1 MYLQLDT
8 KFNPFTYDEMIKP
21 LLYYKQ
27 SYDEAEAAYA
37 DLSQQTEMWKN
48 IADREKSPEAF
59 EMYQRYSGDLNNAV
73 NDFSKGMTARNK
85 RALLGLK
92 RRYAQEITPISQ
104 AYDAMKA
111 ANEFR
116 LKAGPDAIFKVG
128 EYTSLDDFLHGK
140 TANNDYQSKEALTKK
155 TATLI
160 ASAMNEALKD
170 PEFKKVMGDQFWE
183 ITQHTGGSYEEL
195 LDAFKLGM
203 ADNPIA
209 QNKFSEIR
217 QKVAKEAGIEDYDT
231 KGQLAIMDAID
242 SGLYAGLDKPIRN
255 FQANA
260 DHETPYQ
267 KQMIGLQNSQLAL
280 SAAQSGFIKND
291 KGNWEYHAEKDPTFI
306 KALGKSGG
314 SGDKGGASIPSKPFF
329 YDIKNPEKSTF
340 MTNYDQVSGIPAN
353 FIELGEGDEYKDINE
368 TVKKKTKGKYNTLK
382 DAIIGGLKN
391 MYPNMTEAEI
401 PNFIDKYLIIQYDD
415 NGNIYYSPKQYISK
429 VSMENGSIYDGV
441 DAGSVLPAGFMAT
454 DSIK

>member
-37 DLSQQTEMWKN
+37 DLSQQTEVWKN

-92 RRYAQEITPISQ
+92 KRYAQEITPISQ

-111 ANEFR
+111 ANDFR

-140 TANNDYQSKEALTKK
+140 IANNDYQSKEALTKK
-155 TATLI
+155 TATLT
-160 ASAMNEALKD
+160 ASAMSEALKD

-183 ITQHTGGSYEEL
+183 ITQHTGGSYKEL
-195 LDAFKLGM
+195 LEAFKLGM

-217 QKVAKEAGIEDYDT
+217 QRVAKEAGIEDYDAR
-231 KGQLAIMDAID
+231 GQLAIMDAID
-242 SGLYAGLDKPIRN
+242 SGLYVGLDKPVRS

-280 SAAQSGFIKND
+280 SAAQSGFKKDD
-291 KGNWEYHAEKDPTFI
+291 KGNWKYHSEDDPVL
-306 KALGKSGG
+306 KRASGKPNDSRN
-314 SGDKGGASIPSKPFF
+314 KGGASIPSKPFF
-329 YDIKNPEKSTF
+329 YDIKNPKKSTF
-340 MTNYDQVSGIPAN
+340 MTDYDQVSGIPVN
-353 FIELGEGDEYKDINE
+353 FTNLGEGNEYAKINE
-368 TVKKKTKGKYNTLK
+368 TVKKKTDGKYNNLK
-382 DAIIGGLKN
+382 DAIIGGIKN
-391 MYPNMTEAEI
+391 MYPDMSDAEI
-401 PNFIDKYLIIQYDD
+401 PVFINKYLIIQYDD
-415 NGNIYYSPKQYISK
+415 NGNIYYSPKTYISN
-429 VSMENGSIYDGV
+429 VNMEYSSAFSDDSEDV
-441 DAGSVLPAGFMAT
+441 DAASTVPA
-454 DSIK
+454 S